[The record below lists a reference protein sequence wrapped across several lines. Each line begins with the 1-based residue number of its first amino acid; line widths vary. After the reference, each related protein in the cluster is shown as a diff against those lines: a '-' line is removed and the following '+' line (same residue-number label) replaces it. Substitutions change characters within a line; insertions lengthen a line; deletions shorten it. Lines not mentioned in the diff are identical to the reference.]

1 MFDIFIICI
10 GACMGALLRWQ
21 LGLMLNNMVE
31 IPLGTLAVNW
41 IGGYLIGMFIGLLQ
55 LVPNLDPMWRLL
67 VVTGFLGTL
76 TTFSTFS
83 SEIVGFI
90 MNERYFTAM
99 GAVGLHLFGSL
110 GLTVLG
116 IKTIQWG
123 LGPA

>member
-21 LGLMLNNMVE
+21 LGLMLNNLVE

-41 IGGYLIGMFIGLLQ
+41 IGGYLIGMFIGFLQ